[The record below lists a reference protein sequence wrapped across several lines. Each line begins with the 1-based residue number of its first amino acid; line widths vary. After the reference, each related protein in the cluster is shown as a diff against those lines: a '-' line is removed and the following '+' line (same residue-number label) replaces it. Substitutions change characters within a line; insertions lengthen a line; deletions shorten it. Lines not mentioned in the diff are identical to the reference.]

1 MIVIDREMPNR
12 CADCPCFDDNVYGH
26 CRVLDRWLD
35 ARDGAWFAE
44 SRPEWCP
51 LKEHDKQQF
60 FVDEN
65 GKITPLPVVVRC
77 KDCKHRPI
85 KPKDIENGFD
95 LKFPDG
101 KCPCQ
106 CDDGWYSW
114 YPSDDWFCPDGERR
128 TDE

>member
-77 KDCKHRPI
+77 KDCVYWQDNNDGYPHQDCKWNHN
-85 KPKDIENGFD
+85 ET
-95 LKFPDG
+95 PD
-101 KCPCQ
+101 P
-106 CDDGWYSW
+106 DD
-114 YPSDDWFCPDGERR
+114 FCSAGERKKGR
-128 TDE
+128 